1 MQNLVDMNKACLLNL
16 GWKYKN
22 GENYVSCQVIKVKY
36 ARNNNQNKMET
47 KIIDSSLRENIV
59 NIWPGLQ
66 EMTMWSIV
74 NGEIVGA

>member
-22 GENYVSCQVIKVKY
+22 GENYVLCQVIKAKY
-36 ARNNNQNKMET
+36 ARNNNQNTMET
-47 KIIDSSLRENIV
+47 KIIDSSLWENIV

-74 NGEIVGA
+74 NGEIMGA